1 MPSCPSCNR
10 HFPTQ
15 YGLETHQTVK
25 SHCHCSRCDRF
36 FIHQVAL
43 DEHNATYHFVCHQCQ
58 QDFKSN
64 DLRQQH
70 QRSMRHCYCHEC
82 DRFYKDNVA
91 RDQHIR
97 HSPRHRAPLIS
108 QRRKYSKGFQNQQ
121 TLVQQD
127 EAHMPKQSPL
137 PQLSLPAQTTHAE
150 IKCPSGSKCDRQFRS
165 LPASIQHLESG
176 ACSSGTNREKIFTFF
191 QKKDTDRLITSGE
204 HNTFSAITEFMED
217 SYTESEF
224 SGDDA
229 ISTPSSTSGILL
241 DQSDPL
247 SRAMAHLSLENYSCA
262 QCAKTFRNAKDLEN
276 HVNSPIHLPKIFHCG
291 HPPGSFG
298 YRTFRTL
305 SDLARHLGSGAC
317 KKGQESS
324 CKRLAY
330 IEENLSDL

>member
-36 FIHQVAL
+36 FIHQAAL

-58 QDFKSN
+58 QDYKSD

-97 HSPRHRAPLIS
+97 HSPRHRASLIS
-108 QRRKYSKGFQNQQ
+108 QRRECSKSFQNRQAPDQ
-121 TLVQQD
+121 HISD
-127 EAHMPKQSPL
+127 EAHIPKQTPL
-137 PQLSLPAQTTHAE
+137 PQVILLAPTTHAE
-150 IKCPSGSKCDRQFRS
+150 IKCPSGSKCDRQFGS
-165 LPASIQHLESG
+165 LPAAIQHLESG
-176 ACSSGTNREKIFTFF
+176 ACSSGINREKIFTFF
-191 QKKDTDRLITSGE
+191 QKTDTDRLIISGV
-204 HNTFSAITEFMED
+204 HKTLTEFPED
-217 SYTESEF
+217 FDTESEF
-224 SGDDA
+224 LDDDA

-247 SRAMAHLSLENYSCA
+247 SRAMAHLGLKNCSCA
-262 QCAKTFRNAKDLEN
+262 QCPKTFRNAKDLEN
-276 HVNSPIHLPKIFHCG
+276 HMNSPIHLPKIFHCG
-291 HPPGSFG
+291 LPPGSFG

-305 SDLARHLGSGAC
+305 SDLVRHLRSGAC
-317 KKGQESS
+317 KKGQGSS

-330 IEENLSDL
+330 IEENLSEL